1 MSKLKDIAHANSP
14 YNDGFARQYYKDK
27 LTEDIVDNKEVNY
40 VYESPDSGKTVY
52 KRAFGSTER
61 ELISQEDFKNEQD
74 S

>member
-1 MSKLKDIAHANSP
+1 MSKLEDKVQD
-14 YNDGFARQYYKDK
+14 YKDK
-27 LTEDIVDNKEVNY
+27 LAEDIVENKEERY
-40 VYESPDSGKTVY
+40 IYESPDGGKTIY